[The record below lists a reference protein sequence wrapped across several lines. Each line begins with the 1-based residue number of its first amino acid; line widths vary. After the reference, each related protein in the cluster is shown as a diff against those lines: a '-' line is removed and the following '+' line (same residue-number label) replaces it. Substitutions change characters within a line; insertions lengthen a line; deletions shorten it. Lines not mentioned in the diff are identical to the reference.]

1 MKSIIKKYLT
11 VFLSCVI
18 LVFLDQMTKNLVSK
32 NLKNGKVLTF
42 FNDIFE
48 ILYSENNGAAFGI
61 LKGQQVFFYVIT
73 IIVIIGILT
82 YIYFIPFC
90 KKYFKLYF
98 CIILILS
105 GAIGNFLDRIINQ
118 YVVDFIYF
126 KPINFPVFNFADIC
140 ITVGAFLLLFFVSF
154 YYKNDDLNFKIW
166 K

>member
-1 MKSIIKKYLT
+1 MNNIIKKYLI
-11 VFLSCVI
+11 VFLSCV
-18 LVFLDQMTKNLVSK
+18 FLISIDQVTKNLVSK
-32 NLKNGKVLTF
+32 YLKNGKVLTF

-61 LKGQQVFFYVIT
+61 LKGQQAFFYVIT
-73 IIVIIGILT
+73 VVVIVGVLF

-98 CIILILS
+98 CIIFILS
-105 GAIGNFLDRIINQ
+105 GAIGNFIDRLKNQ

-140 ITVGAFLLLFFVSF
+140 ITVGSFLLLFFVSF
-154 YYKNDDLNFKIW
+154 IYKNDDLNFKIW